1 MAKTVVI
8 DDMGWVAR
16 FPRQLRPYLTR
27 LVFSLAAEH
36 NWQIRQAGQ
45 RWRDESP
52 ANFKPRHSTID
63 AMTDEQWAMLMG
75 HQAS

>member
-36 NWQIRQAGQ
+36 NWTVRQAGQ
-45 RWRDESP
+45 RWRDDATPST
-52 ANFKPRHSTID
+52 KPHHTTKD
-63 AMTDEQWAMLMG
+63 AMTDAEWAMLMG
-75 HQAS
+75 PQAS